1 MNGLQ
6 IMVSIDGSVKHCSFW
21 NICNIC
27 RVLSARAV
35 GRAWT
40 GNSRTDSPSNRFYAS
55 LATRM
60 FHLPWIKT
68 VFFSAFWQSHH
79 CWQLKMMHHCSLYWS
94 SVKSFL
100 ANCFLI
106 IGDHFRLHFYNIPQC
121 QLTISWVAMV
131 TCGPIV
137 FPKVLWMQHL
147 RIIFDFNA
155 LDMMQIFKSIPMVV
169 NWYKTEIAQYFHK
182 WCFFYIYYQTENM
195 NRKGIMLVKA
205 SEGTAMP
212 CGFTRHP
219 QHGMGKSPSK
229 CYNY

>member
-1 MNGLQ
+1 
-6 IMVSIDGSVKHCSFW
+6 
-21 NICNIC
+21 
-27 RVLSARAV
+27 
-35 GRAWT
+35 
-40 GNSRTDSPSNRFYAS
+40 
-55 LATRM
+55 
-60 FHLPWIKT
+60 
-68 VFFSAFWQSHH
+68 
-79 CWQLKMMHHCSLYWS
+79 MMHHCSLYWS

-100 ANCFLI
+100 AICFLI

-169 NWYKTEIAQYFHK
+169 NWYKTEIAPYFHK

-195 NRKGIMLVKA
+195 NRKGIMWVKA

-229 CYNY
+229 CYKSIFITSIISIIALPLPVSILWTSCFNV

>member
-1 MNGLQ
+1 
-6 IMVSIDGSVKHCSFW
+6 
-21 NICNIC
+21 
-27 RVLSARAV
+27 
-35 GRAWT
+35 
-40 GNSRTDSPSNRFYAS
+40 
-55 LATRM
+55 
-60 FHLPWIKT
+60 
-68 VFFSAFWQSHH
+68 
-79 CWQLKMMHHCSLYWS
+79 MMHHCSFYWS

-106 IGDHFRLHFYNIPQC
+106 IGDHFRLHFYNLRQC

-169 NWYKTEIAQYFHK
+169 NWYKTEIAQYFYK

-195 NRKGIMLVKA
+195 NRKGIMWVKA

-229 CYNY
+229 CYKKLQLPASSNRLRHNGERVPAAVLVPVSIWFIVIMLKPANNTSQKHSHICLWWLMIPHRLFW